1 VLAEG
6 GLATRYAFPAQLV
19 GPYWSVTGIDPNEEV
34 ARILATT
41 PKAIVIDRGWW
52 PNVRPR
58 IAAMIE
64 EALAENYDLAAVA
77 WEERGPVEVW
87 RLR

>member
-1 VLAEG
+1 
-6 GLATRYAFPAQLV
+6 
-19 GPYWSVTGIDPNEEV
+19 VTGIDPHEEV

-41 PKAIVIDRGWW
+41 PQAIVIDRGWW

-58 IAAMIE
+58 IAAMID
-64 EALAENYDLAAVA
+64 EALAENYDLAAVV